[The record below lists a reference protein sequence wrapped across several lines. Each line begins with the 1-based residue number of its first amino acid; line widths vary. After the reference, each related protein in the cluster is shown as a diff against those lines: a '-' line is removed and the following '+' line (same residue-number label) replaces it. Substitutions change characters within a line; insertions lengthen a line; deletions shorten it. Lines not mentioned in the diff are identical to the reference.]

1 MPPGCANSCSNVP
14 AVQRWSRHRRG
25 QGSNGPLEPPAGQR
39 PRTGWGDRGVRRRYA
54 GGGSAGPQPLPR
66 LDGGGPDRGHH
77 RARGTRRLG
86 ALRARGGQGGGV
98 GGALRGAVL
107 RTRRHRPAR
116 FGPRV
121 AGLARGSSGVVIA
134 VADLNQPAEADIR
147 RWRRYLADEQAEA
160 AVYRDLA
167 GRRTGEEREILLAL
181 AEAEGRHEAHWR
193 DLLGD
198 RVGAPRKGAL
208 RTRVL
213 GLLARR
219 FGSVFVLALA
229 QRAEARSPYD
239 GDADATSAMA
249 ADESIHE
256 EVVRGLAA
264 RGRQRLSGT
273 FRAAV
278 FGVNDGLVSNLALVL
293 GIGATGVPTATILFT
308 GIAGLLAG
316 ALSMGAGEYVSVR
329 SQRELLEA
337 STPNPA
343 TRSVLSHLDEAA
355 NELTLVYRAQ
365 GMTPEEAE
373 VHAREMLRTVA
384 VATGALDVSRL
395 NASSTSQIDEHEAI
409 GTGMGAAISSFCF
422 FASGALLPVLP
433 YVFGMQGVA
442 AIIVAAVLVGLALLA
457 TGAVVGLLSG
467 GPPLKR
473 ALRQLVIGLGAAG
486 VTYLL
491 GLLFGTTVA

>member
-1 MPPGCANSCSNVP
+1 M
-14 AVQRWSRHRRG
+14 
-25 QGSNGPLEPPAGQR
+25 
-39 PRTGWGDRGVRRRYA
+39 
-54 GGGSAGPQPLPR
+54 
-66 LDGGGPDRGHH
+66 
-77 RARGTRRLG
+77 
-86 ALRARGGQGGGV
+86 
-98 GGALRGAVL
+98 
-107 RTRRHRPAR
+107 
-116 FGPRV
+116 
-121 AGLARGSSGVVIA
+121 IA
-134 VADLNQPAEADIR
+134 VADQNQPAEADIR

-167 GRRTGEEREILLAL
+167 GRRSGEEREILLAL
-181 AEAEGRHEAHWR
+181 ADAEGRHEAHWR
-193 DLLGD
+193 ALLGD

-249 ADESIHE
+249 ADERIHE

-373 VHAREMLRTVA
+373 VHARDVLRTVA

-395 NASSTSQIDEHEAI
+395 NASSTPAIDEHEAI

-433 YVFGMQGVA
+433 YLFGMEGVA
-442 AIIVAAVLVGLALLA
+442 AIVVAAVLVGLALLA